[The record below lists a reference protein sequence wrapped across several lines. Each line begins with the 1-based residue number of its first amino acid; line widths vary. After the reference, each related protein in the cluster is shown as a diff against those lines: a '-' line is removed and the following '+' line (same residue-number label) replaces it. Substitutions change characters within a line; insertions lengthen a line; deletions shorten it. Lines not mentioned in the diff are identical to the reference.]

1 MLRRCGACRVLAR
14 NATPHIVCWHA
25 MHTPRHTSCAGT
37 QCSDAAMHTPH
48 AMPHFMCWHAMHTP
62 CRTSCAGTRCTCHA
76 SPRVLACNAPTL
88 RCTCHTPCRT
98 SCAGMQ
104 CHAAPHVLACDA
116 TPHLVCWHARPSRT
130 LPAAGPC
137 LSNVPMV
144 IIFFRIHFRAPWGT
158 EPYVRVLVYT
168 FLATTNIS
176 FESGCI

>member
-1 MLRRCGACRVLAR
+1 MPPRTLCAGMRCTCHATPRVLAR
-14 NATPHIVCWHA
+14 NAPTLQC
-25 MHTPRHTSCAGT
+25 TRH
-37 QCSDAAMHTPH
+37 M
-48 AMPHFMCWHAMHTP
+48 P
-62 CRTSCAGTRCTCHA
+62 CRTSCAGTRCTRDA
-76 SPRVLACNAPTL
+76 APRVLARDAHTTPHLVCWHAMP
-88 RCTCHTPCRT
+88 RCT

-104 CHAAPHVLACDA
+104 CHSAPCVLACDA